1 MTAEEFFEDN
11 KLIPFH
17 TDSFHY
23 NEIYEI
29 MKTFAKYHVE
39 QALKKASKK
48 TPTNVDLDT
57 GRYVKV
63 LYQPLTLENDIIS
76 CYPLNN
82 IK

>member
-39 QALKKASKK
+39 QALKEAVGCVNIYDYAENKDYSKFLEEDSIL
-48 TPTNVDLDT
+48 NA
-57 GRYVKV
+57 Y
-63 LYQPLTLENDIIS
+63 PLTS
-76 CYPLNN
+76 

>member
-39 QALKKASKK
+39 QALKEAVGCVNIYDYAENKDYSKF
-48 TPTNVDLDT
+48 
-57 GRYVKV
+57 
-63 LYQPLTLENDIIS
+63 LEKDSILN
-76 CYPLNN
+76 CYPLTN